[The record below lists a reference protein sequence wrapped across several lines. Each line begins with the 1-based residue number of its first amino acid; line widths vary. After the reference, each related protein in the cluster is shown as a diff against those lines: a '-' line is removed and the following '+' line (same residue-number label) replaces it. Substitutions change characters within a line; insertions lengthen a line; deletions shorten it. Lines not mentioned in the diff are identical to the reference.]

1 MKERTID
8 FMGDAGIVLLM
19 LIAGWI
25 AIRIIIK
32 MERKA
37 LQKSKIDGA
46 MHLFITRTTEVVFW
60 ILLIISILP
69 KSAPFVAAL
78 SAGGAA
84 IALAI
89 KDSLG
94 NVAGGILLILN
105 KPFAQGDTIEV
116 NNTSGIVDS
125 IDLMTT
131 CLHTPDNKVVT
142 IPNGILNTSVIV
154 NYTKEE
160 TRRVDCLFSIS
171 YDSDIEKAKE
181 LLLQVVRECP
191 GAHTDPEPVIGVANH
206 GDSAILLDLKV
217 WCGTSEYFDVKY
229 YLEEAVKLAFDKENI
244 VIPYPRM
251 DVSIAK

>member
-1 MKERTID
+1 MRDRTIELI
-8 FMGDAGIVLLM
+8 GDAGITLLM
-19 LIAGWI
+19 LVGGWI
-25 AIRIIIK
+25 AIKIIIK
-32 MERKA
+32 LEKKA
-37 LQKSKIDGA
+37 LEKSKIDGA
-46 MHLFITRTTEVVFW
+46 MHLFITRTTEVIFW
-60 ILLIISILP
+60 ILLVISILP
-69 KSAPFVAAL
+69 KSAPFIAAL

-131 CLHTPDNKVVT
+131 RLHTLDNKVVT
-142 IPNGILNTSVIV
+142 IPNGVLNTSVIT
-154 NYTKEE
+154 NYTKENM
-160 TRRVDCLFSIS
+160 RRVDCLFGIS
-171 YDSDIEKAKE
+171 YDSDIEKAKNV
-181 LLLQVVRECP
+181 LLDVVRECP
-191 GAHTDPEPVIGVANH
+191 GAYSDPEPVVGVARQSS
-206 GDSAILLDLKV
+206 SAILLDLKV

-251 DVSIAK
+251 DISVTK